1 MCRFYSSLNS
11 GNLTLLI
18 LLFGGLQGNN
28 KFFDNIFLLIYYF
41 VLLWSCDLEI

>member
-1 MCRFYSSLNS
+1 MCRFYSSQNS
-11 GNLTLLI
+11 SNLTLLI
-18 LLFGGLQGNN
+18 LPFGGLQGNN